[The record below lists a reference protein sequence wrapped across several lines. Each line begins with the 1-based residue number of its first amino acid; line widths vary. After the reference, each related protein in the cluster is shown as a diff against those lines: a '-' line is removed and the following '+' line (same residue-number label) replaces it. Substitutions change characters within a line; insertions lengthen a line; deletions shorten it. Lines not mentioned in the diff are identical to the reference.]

1 LPTYAFERKRFWL
14 SGDGAAV
21 DAAGLGLGASEHA
34 LLGAVVELP
43 DSGGV
48 VLTGRLS
55 TATQSWLTDH
65 AVDGMAVF
73 PGAGFVEL
81 AIRAGDE
88 VGCATV
94 DELNLQSP
102 LLLPASGSVAVQV
115 VVGAA
120 DDSGHR
126 NLSVFARETAD
137 SAWNCHATG
146 ILSSG
151 PVQPAADLSVWPP
164 EGATAV
170 DVTDGYQRLA
180 ERGYQYGP
188 AFQGLTAL
196 WRRGDEFFAEVTL
209 PQAAGGVSGFGVHPV
224 LLDAALHAAAVTHD
238 GAGVALPFSWQG
250 VSLHAAGA
258 SAVRARIA
266 PSGPSAVSVELADG
280 LGLPVLTVTS
290 MVARPISQQQL
301 TAAISGATGDRLFE
315 LVWSPASSASHAE
328 TPAYDVFE
336 SASAAGDPIT
346 ASYERVHTALAAL
359 QSWLAE
365 HDSGVLVVS
374 TRGAVGLPGEDVT
387 DLAGAAVWG
396 LVRSAQ
402 TEHPGRIVLVDSDA
416 PLSDSTIAEV
426 LAVGEPQLLV
436 RDETIY
442 TARVRGSRAV
452 DGVLVP
458 PPRPIQRGHVREPA
472 AGAGA
477 QRRCAIGA
485 RPGARRLAV
494 DLHQL
499 PRHHD
504 HAGHV
509 HPRRTDRWRGR
520 GRRRRGRSWH
530 HRIRGR

>member
-1 LPTYAFERKRFWL
+1 MDWRASLPTAGFVELPTYAFERKRFWL

-65 AVDGMAVF
+65 AVEGVAVF

-120 DDSGHR
+120 GESGQR
-126 NLSVFARETAD
+126 SLSVFARETAD

-151 PVQPAADLSVWPP
+151 PVEPAADLSVWPP
-164 EGATAV
+164 EGAIAV

-196 WRRGDEFFAEVTL
+196 WRRGEEFFAEVTL
-209 PQAAGGVSGFGVHPV
+209 PQAAGGVTGFGVHPV

-258 SAVRARIA
+258 AAVRARIA

-280 LGLPVLTVTS
+280 LGLPVLTVSS

-301 TAAISGATGDRLFE
+301 AAAISGAVGDRLFE
-315 LVWSPASSASHAE
+315 LAWSPAVGS
-328 TPAYDVFE
+328 V
-336 SASAAGDPIT
+336 AAPRRRPT
-346 ASYERVHTALAAL
+346 RCSNLL
-359 QSWLAE
+359 WLRAIR
-365 HDSGVLVVS
+365 SRRATNGCI
-374 TRGAVGLPGEDVT
+374 RRWRRCNPGSPNT
-387 DLAGAAVWG
+387 
-396 LVRSAQ
+396 
-402 TEHPGRIVLVDSDA
+402 
-416 PLSDSTIAEV
+416 
-426 LAVGEPQLLV
+426 
-436 RDETIY
+436 
-442 TARVRGSRAV
+442 SRASWWCRPAARW
-452 DGVLVP
+452 GCRARTSPILPVP
-458 PPRPIQRGHVREPA
+458 PSGGWCARHRPSIRA
-472 AGAGA
+472 ASFWW
-477 QRRCAIGA
+477 I
-485 RPGARRLAV
+485 PM
-494 DLHQL
+494 
-499 PRHHD
+499 RH
-504 HAGHV
+504 
-509 HPRRTDRWRGR
+509 
-520 GRRRRGRSWH
+520 
-530 HRIRGR
+530 